1 MKRIYL
7 DYAATTPVDPEVVK
21 AMTPYFTESFGNPSA
36 VYACAQEN
44 RAAVEAA
51 RKQIARAIGAQT
63 EEIIFTSGGTE
74 GDNMAI
80 KGVAWANQK
89 RGNHII
95 TTVIEHH
102 AVHESCRFL
111 SQQGFDI
118 TYLPVDEY
126 GLVDPQAVKRAITPK
141 TILISV
147 MHANNEIGTIQ
158 PIAEIGQIAR
168 EAGVYLHTDAV
179 QTLGHIPV
187 NVEELKVDL
196 LAVSAHKL
204 YGPKGVGFIYA
215 RQGTRLTPFMHGG
228 GQERGRRAG
237 TENVPG
243 IVGLGKAV
251 ELATNDLGQEIERQS
266 RLRDGFINTLAAQ
279 ITGLQLNG
287 HLTKR
292 LPNNIN
298 LSVDYVEGEAVLMY
312 LDLQGICASTGSA
325 CNSTANEPS
334 HVLTALGISP
344 VQAHCSL
351 RFTLG
356 KWTTEADIAQ
366 VLRVLPPVI
375 ARLREMS
382 PLAPTG

>member
-7 DYAATTPVDPEVVK
+7 DYAATTPTDPEVVK
-21 AMTPYFTESFGNPSA
+21 AMTPYYTESFGNPSA

-44 RAAVEAA
+44 RVAVEAA
-51 RKQIARAIGAQT
+51 RKQIARAIGAQA

-74 GDNMAI
+74 GDNMAV
-80 KGVAWANQK
+80 KGVAGANQK

-95 TTVIEHH
+95 TTTIEHH

-111 SQQGFDI
+111 SPQGFDI

-126 GLVDPQAVKRAITPK
+126 GLVDPQAVKKAITSK

-168 EAGVYLHTDAV
+168 EAEVYLHTDAV

-187 NVEELKVDL
+187 NVEDLRVDL
-196 LAVSAHKL
+196 LTVSGHKL
-204 YGPKGVGFIYA
+204 YGPKGVGFLYV

-251 ELATNDLGQEIERQS
+251 ELATNNLGPEMERQS
-266 RLRDGFINTLAAQ
+266 RLRDGFISSLGTQ
-279 ITGLQLNG
+279 IEGLQLHG
-287 HLTKR
+287 HPTKR

-298 LSVDYVEGEAVLMY
+298 FSVDYVEGEAILLY
-312 LDLQGICASTGSA
+312 LDSQGICASTGSA
-325 CNSTANEPS
+325 CNSTTSEPS

-356 KWTTEADIAQ
+356 KWTNEADIA
-366 VLRVLPPVI
+366 RVLHILPPII

-382 PLAPTG
+382 PLASAG